1 MLCKLHTKS
10 IQGLPF
16 WLPPA
21 SDTQQFKT
29 KDKLPSKKDMGML
42 YRGLI

>member
-10 IQGLPF
+10 IQGLPSQ
-16 WLPPA
+16 LPPA

-29 KDKLPSKKDMGML
+29 KDKLPSKKDMGMF
-42 YRGLI
+42 YCGLI

>member
-1 MLCKLHTKS
+1 MLCKLHIKS
-10 IQGLPF
+10 IQGLPS
-16 WLPPA
+16 WLPLA